1 MLGQHTGVAP
11 GAEWIGCVNLARN
24 QGNPA
29 FYLDCMQFMLAPY
42 PHGGDAFV
50 DGEASKGAM
59 IINNSWGCPATEGC
73 DSTVFLPA
81 VDALK
86 KAGIFMSAAAG
97 NTGNYGCD
105 TVIDPPA
112 IYSEVF
118 SAGSVNQEGD
128 ISDFSSLE
136 SFAVD
141 NINQPKPEILAP
153 GENVISSYPGG
164 GYSMASGTSFA
175 APHISGVV
183 ALMWS
188 ANPKLIGNIDETT
201 KILIETSQA
210 YQGQLPNCVAQSESI
225 ESGLVDAYRAVQ
237 AAVDWQP

>member
-1 MLGQHTGVAP
+1 
-11 GAEWIGCVNLARN
+11 
-24 QGNPA
+24 
-29 FYLDCMQFMLAPY
+29 
-42 PHGGDAFV
+42 
-50 DGEASKGAM
+50 
-59 IINNSWGCPATEGC
+59 
-73 DSTVFLPA
+73 
-81 VDALK
+81 
-86 KAGIFMSAAAG
+86 
-97 NTGNYGCD
+97 
-105 TVIDPPA
+105 
-112 IYSEVF
+112 
-118 SAGSVNQEGD
+118 
-128 ISDFSSLE
+128 
-136 SFAVD
+136 VD